1 MMQILRLPGSPK
13 GSLTLFLNYLTLFQ
27 KGIDTI
33 SVSAKHQHSQ
43 DLQLT
48 IDSIGCTSL
57 LTFLP
62 MENMGLIIVWQTI
75 RFFKCTSMFELLRV
89 EGSRI
94 LRFH

>member
-62 MENMGLIIVWQTI
+62 MENMGLIIFWQII
-75 RFFKCTSMFELLRV
+75 RFFKCTSMYELLKV
-89 EGSRI
+89 PES
-94 LRFH
+94 